1 MDKTTTFLF
10 INTFLFLHLKKMI
23 FIFKKEKN
31 RHMNTIYTSDEL
43 DILLNALSRYERI
56 NFIKRYIN
64 DLVHKNKEESI
75 YKLFSDGV
83 IKKDNKIVEY
93 EIVSPNT
100 FFNFPLNDK
109 DNLTYTTSSLENCI
123 KMREIMDNVL
133 LYI

>member
-1 MDKTTTFLF
+1 
-10 INTFLFLHLKKMI
+10 
-23 FIFKKEKN
+23 
-31 RHMNTIYTSDEL
+31 MNTIYTSDEL